1 MSSDANV
8 LVQAADGIATI
19 RLNRP
24 RVHNALSRAM
34 VKQLA
39 DATYALDLDGTV
51 SVVIVVG
58 EGKSFCAGL
67 DTKEALPVG
76 FPELLRDGLG
86 DREALFRL
94 RKPTI
99 AAVTGAA
106 FGAGLELALMCDL
119 ILCDETA
126 RFSLPE
132 VTRNGMPGA
141 GGTQRLGAI
150 DRTHACDGI
159 VPDRPDGPSRRGR
172 TVRPGT

>member
-8 LVQAADGIATI
+8 LMQAADRIATI

-34 VKQLA
+34 VEQLA
-39 DATYALDLDGTV
+39 DATHALDLDGTV

-58 EGKSFCAGL
+58 EGKSFCAGF
-67 DTKEALPVG
+67 DTKEALPIG
-76 FPELLRDGLG
+76 FPELLLDGLG

-106 FGAGLELALMCDL
+106 FGTAL
-119 ILCDETA
+119 
-126 RFSLPE
+126 SW
-132 VTRNGMPGA
+132 
-141 GGTQRLGAI
+141 
-150 DRTHACDGI
+150 H
-159 VPDRPDGPSRRGR
+159 
-172 TVRPGT
+172 